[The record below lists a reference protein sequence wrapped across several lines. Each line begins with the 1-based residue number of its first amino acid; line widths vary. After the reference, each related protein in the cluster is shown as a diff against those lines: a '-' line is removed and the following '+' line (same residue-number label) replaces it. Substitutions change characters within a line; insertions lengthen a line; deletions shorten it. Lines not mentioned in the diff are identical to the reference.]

1 MIRSDFTR
9 AALGSLVA
17 LAPAT
22 LRAQTLAPWPAA
34 ATATEGDAIMWLA
47 QSQGYF
53 ARAGVAL
60 DITNVRTGEESAA
73 ALVAGKIVVCSMNSM
88 SLAIAHQNGIDIK
101 VIAGG
106 GEWVRGRGGTQMMVL
121 KNSPLTT
128 GSDFNGKTVGV
139 SVLHGQPQISAMAW
153 IDAHGGDSKTVHFIE
168 IPFAS
173 MQAALESGRVDGAPI
188 PQPFATTAQATCRSL
203 GLPNDAIAPA
213 YLIGVYTVMASWAA
227 ANKDAARRMRTALF
241 ACAHWYNT
249 DPAASVDAVAAI
261 TKQDP
266 VQVANSVRSY
276 FGERVTPDLL
286 QPIVDVG
293 FKYGLLKARFP
304 AADLIAQL

>member
-1 MIRSDFTR
+1 MSRSDFAR
-9 AALGSLVA
+9 VALGSVA
-17 LAPAT
+17 AFAPTT
-22 LRAQTLAPWPAA
+22 LRAQSLERFPAA

-53 ARAGVAL
+53 ARTGIAL
-60 DITNVRTGEESAA
+60 DIENVRTGEESAA
-73 ALVAGKIVVCSMNSM
+73 ALVAGKIAVCSMNSM

-106 GEWVRGRGGTQMMVL
+106 GEWVRGRGGTELMVL
-121 KNSPLTT
+121 KDSPLST
-128 GSDFNGKTVGV
+128 GSDLNGKTIAV
-139 SVLHGQPQISAMAW
+139 SVLHGQPQISTQAW
-153 IDAHGGDSKTVHFIE
+153 IDAHGGDSRTVHWIE
-168 IPFAS
+168 IPFAA
-173 MQAALESGRVDGAPI
+173 MQAAIESGRVDAAPI

-227 ANKDAARRMRTALF
+227 ANGDAARRMRTALF

-249 DPAASVDAVAAI
+249 DPAASTDAVAAI

-266 VQVANSVRSY
+266 AQVASSVRSV

-286 QPIVDVG
+286 QPIIDVG
-293 FKYGLLKARFP
+293 VKYGILKQRF
-304 AADLIAQL
+304 AASNLIAQL